1 MTTGMER
8 LTAAINGQPCDRIPA
23 FSIMLEQGP
32 EELGVS
38 AEEYYSS
45 GELVAEGQLRLRKK
59 YGYDNVWGMFYFG
72 KEAELFGCKKIIFAD
87 NGPPNVGQMVIRT
100 PEDIHKLEIP
110 HNIEEHPAFAEPL
123 KCLRILRK
131 EIGGKYPICVA
142 LTASMTLPAM
152 LIGMEKWMEL
162 LLTGPFELRDELL
175 AKCSDYFRAHLAALR
190 KAGADIFF
198 YVNPLTSPDFVPMKL
213 IHELTRPWMQRD
225 LAGVDMSGLVFFCA
239 AARVIR
245 NIDFVIDSLGFEVV
259 CLSPWD
265 DIAEAKRIA
274 GGRALMGSPINDLKL
289 LHWSEAEIRAEVR
302 RIMSE
307 GMPGGQFYFGTL
319 LMPQK
324 IPERNIHALFNAA
337 REYGA
342 LLPSSADLVSCSS
355 FPP

>member
-8 LTAAINGQPCDRIPA
+8 LTAVINGQPCDRIPA

-32 EELGVS
+32 RELGVS
-38 AEEYYSS
+38 PEEYYSS
-45 GELVAEGQLRLRKK
+45 GELVAEGQLRLRQK

-72 KEAELFGCKKIIFAD
+72 KEAELFGCKKIIFSD
-87 NGPPNVGQMVIRT
+87 NGPPNVGQMILKK
-100 PEDIHKLEIP
+100 PCDIHNLEIP
-110 HNIEEHPAFAEPL
+110 HDIEDHPAFAEPL

-175 AKCSDYFRAHLAALR
+175 AKCSDYFQVYLAAQR

-198 YVNPLTSPDFVPMKL
+198 YVNPLTSPDFVPMRL
-213 IHELTRPWMQRD
+213 IQELTRPWMQRD
-225 LAGVDMSGLVFFCA
+225 LAGMDMNGLVFFCA
-239 AARVIR
+239 AASIQR
-245 NIDFVIDSLGFEVV
+245 NIDFAIRELGFKVL

-265 DIAEAKRIA
+265 DITESKRIA
-274 GGRALMGSPINDLKL
+274 GGRALVGAPINDLKL
-289 LHWSEAEIRAEVR
+289 IHWSEKEIRAEVR
-302 RIMSE
+302 RITSE

-324 IPERNIHALFNAA
+324 ISEKNIHALFNAA
-337 REYGA
+337 REYGSLSTNSQA
-342 LLPSSADLVSCSS
+342 AQCSRP
-355 FPP
+355 F